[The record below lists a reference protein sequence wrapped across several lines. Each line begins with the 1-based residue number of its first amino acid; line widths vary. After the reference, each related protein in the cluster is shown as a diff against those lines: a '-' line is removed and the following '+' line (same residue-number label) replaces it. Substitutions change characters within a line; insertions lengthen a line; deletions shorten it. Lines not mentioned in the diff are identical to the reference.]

1 MPWQLEHRSEGWC
14 VIKEGESSPVA
25 GGCHSSRADAI
36 KHQRALYANE
46 SRVASM
52 YERLDSMPDPE
63 SLPVVASGQSQLANE
78 LAGLILKE
86 DPLATELVG
95 KLLKEDRE
103 RTLIASVAE
112 SQSMLARQMFDSH
125 QDRQAL
131 VAALERMG
139 SPTFNMP
146 PAEVTV
152 NVPETVVNVPPAE
165 VTVNVPDVNVHV
177 PAPQVTVRPNIT
189 VEAPSVQKTVT
200 FERDPLTHEVI
211 KAEVT
216 EG

>member
-52 YERLDSMPDPE
+52 YADLDAQPE
-63 SLPVVASGQSQLANE
+63 PTPAVVYAEPLPVVQQSSLS
-78 LAGLILKE
+78 
-86 DPLATELVG
+86 PLATELVG
-95 KLLKEDRE
+95 LLLKDDRE
-103 RTLIASVAE
+103 RSLVASVAE
-112 SQSMLARQMFDSH
+112 SQAKMAEQ
-125 QDRQAL
+125 QNEDRQAL

-139 SPTFNMP
+139 SPTFNVP
-146 PAEVTV
+146 AAEVTV
-152 NVPETVVNVPPAE
+152 NVPPSEVSVNVPPAE
-165 VTVNVPDVNVHV
+165 VTVNVPDVNVSV
-177 PAPQVTVRPNIT
+177 DAPQVTVRPQINL
-189 VEAPSVQKTVT
+189 PSVQKTVT
-200 FERDPLTHEVI
+200 FERDPLTQQVT

-216 EG
+216 ES

>member
-52 YERLDSMPDPE
+52 YADLDAQPE
-63 SLPVVASGQSQLANE
+63 PTPAVVYAEPLPVVQQSSLS
-78 LAGLILKE
+78 
-86 DPLATELVG
+86 PLATELVG
-95 KLLKEDRE
+95 LLLKDDRE
-103 RTLIASVAE
+103 RSLVASVAE
-112 SQSMLARQMFDSH
+112 SQAKMAEQ
-125 QDRQAL
+125 QNEDRQAL

-139 SPTFNMP
+139 SPTFNIP

-165 VTVNVPDVNVHV
+165 VTVNVPDVHV
-177 PAPQVTVRPNIT
+177 KVDAPQVTVRPEFT
-189 VEAPSVQKTVT
+189 TPERTKTVT
-200 FERDPLTHEVI
+200 FERDPLTHQVTR
-211 KAEVT
+211 AEVT
-216 EG
+216 KG